1 MVIEAENKYLVSER
15 LLAHCFLLAI
25 FWDENQNCEGREEF
39 LRQIKPHIK
48 RVANSAGF
56 FLTRLTGTLGNTK
69 RAQQLNEYY
78 REIIEGNPN
87 AFNY

>member
-48 RVANSAGF
+48 RVAN
-56 FLTRLTGTLGNTK
+56 
-69 RAQQLNEYY
+69 
-78 REIIEGNPN
+78 
-87 AFNY
+87 